1 MNSTFLPA
9 DSSNSNVYLSF
20 LLYSLPLFALAYLV
34 SYGLKM
40 AAKNYLQQQYTADDL
55 ALDER
60 EEELSDTQNYIHQ
73 NLYNLSIF
81 ALSLYLIA
89 APFLLHWLTL
99 GFSRFLLPFV
109 VFSGFIQLVLALVAH
124 SNERKMQ
131 ANISIMLFI
140 LWLGLVFLFIDFGI
154 RN

>member
-1 MNSTFLPA
+1 MNSFSVFSQSSEGSGIFLTF
-9 DSSNSNVYLSF
+9 F
-20 LLYSLPLFALAYLV
+20 LYSILLFGLSYLV

-40 AAKNYLQQQYTADDL
+40 AAKNYLQQQYTAQDL

-73 NLYNLSIF
+73 NLYNLPTF
-81 ALSLYLIA
+81 ALSLYAFA

-99 GFSRFLLPFV
+99 GFSPFLLPFV
-109 VFSGFIQLVLALVAH
+109 IFSGFIQLVLALVAH

-131 ANISIMLFI
+131 ANISIMLFV
-140 LWLGLVFLFIDFGI
+140 LWLGLVFLFINF
-154 RN
+154 